1 METTNF
7 KTSNI
12 VIILTIV
19 VIASLNGCTQMS
31 EIIEDKTAGLNG
43 SFEYTKSGL
52 PINWLLYTPKT
63 VPTGDFEIIIDTTE
77 FKDGKQSL
85 KFLVRECSPN
95 GGWYSPGFCNE
106 YEALP
111 GETYRVSFWIKN
123 DGCEF
128 LMKIGGVGASK
139 GQYETIVKS
148 KETIDTWRLFDH
160 NYTIPQGMNAI
171 RFEMNIVQPGSFWID
186 DIKIEKIN
194 DKIEINH

>member
-1 METTNF
+1 MKTTII

-12 VIILTIV
+12 VAILTIV
-19 VIASLNGCTQMS
+19 VIVSLNGCTQMS

-52 PINWLLYTPKT
+52 PVNWILFTSKT
-63 VPTGDFEIIIDTTE
+63 VPTGDFDLIIDTTE

-85 KFLVRECSPN
+85 KFFVRECSPN
-95 GGWYSPGFCNE
+95 GGWLSPGFCKE

-123 DGCEF
+123 YGCEF
-128 LMKIGGVGASK
+128 LIKIGGVSASR
-139 GQYETIVKS
+139 GQYDTIVKS

-160 NYTIPQGMNAI
+160 NYTIPQEMNAI